1 MQNIHNII
9 MFPLENVLKGDLKGV
24 KNDLKKPV
32 DKAVKEYEIKWSK
45 LEKEKKAQA
54 KEAGLIRTELSGAET
69 AEEMDRER
77 KQLQYQMCDY
87 LIKVNDIEAKKS
99 FDLLAHFIEFF
110 NAQCK
115 YFKAGLE
122 AVEQFNSYI
131 TELSAQLQNIR
142 QRKEDEKR
150 ELVDLRNLLK
160 TSSTIQS
167 ELSGSLLNSS
177 VSGEGGDGAS
187 TTGGGAGNRKSC
199 GYSLHQLQG
208 NKQFGCYKQGYLL
221 KKSESKMRVK
231 VWLKRKCEVKDGFIF
246 IWHSDES
253 KPPTKVNLLTCQIK
267 TIAPLANHSS
277 DGGGSISTAVSGGGS
292 SSSSSVV
299 KNYNAYFDLV
309 TCSRTYHFQVED
321 EHETE
326 AWISVLINSKDGAMK
341 KEFDSNSSVSQ
352 QSNHHQ
358 EANSAGGRGGLR
370 AQAGRTNSAS
380 DQSLRELQ
388 QSIIEQIRRLPGND
402 CCIDCGSTKD
412 PTWLSVNFGVLTVCS
427 CGFRFFSIRFDNNFC
442 SSQCIECSGV
452 HRELGVHI
460 SRIQSLTLDNVGTS
474 QLLVARAMSNSGFN
488 DIMEAVIGPR
498 QSLKPNPNSTME
510 ERNMFIRAK
519 YIQKKYIIRTCTSE
533 FELLTDMEQAVQSKD
548 LFLLLQVWAEGASL
562 AATPLPSNVLGET
575 ALHYAVV
582 HEFDGSSLHIVDFLG
597 ELDDLE

>member
-1 MQNIHNII
+1 MTLFIVVTNIFYLFFNLQMQHLHNII

-24 KNDLKKPV
+24 KSDLKKPV
-32 DKAVKEYEIKWSK
+32 DKAIKEYDIKWSK

-99 FDLLAHFIEFF
+99 FELLAHFIEFF

-131 TELSAQLQNIR
+131 TDLNVQLQNIH

-150 ELVDLRNLLK
+150 ELVDLKNLLK

-167 ELSGSLLNSS
+167 ELSSLLNSS
-177 VSGEGGDGAS
+177 ISGEGGGDGTSS
-187 TTGGGAGNRKSC
+187 TTAGGAANRKSC
-199 GYSLHQLQG
+199 GYQLHQLQG

-246 IWHSDES
+246 IWHSDEA
-253 KPPTKVNLLTCQIK
+253 KAPTKVNLLTCQIK
-267 TIAPLANHSS
+267 TFAPQNSHSS
-277 DGGGSISTAVSGGGS
+277 DTASISTVN
-292 SSSSSVV
+292 SSSVA
-299 KNYNAYFDLV
+299 KKDYHAYFDLV
-309 TCSRTYHFQVED
+309 TCYRTYHFQVED
-321 EHETE
+321 EHEAE

-352 QSNHHQ
+352 LSNNND
-358 EANSAGGRGGLR
+358 ARSGGLSR
-370 AQAGRTNSAS
+370 APTSAAN

-388 QSIIEQIRRLPGND
+388 QSIIGQIKRLPGND
-402 CCIDCGSTKD
+402 CCVDCGSTKD
-412 PTWLSVNFGVLTVCS
+412 PTWLSVNFGVLTVSDTLVFS
-427 CGFRFFSIRFDNNFC
+427 C
-442 SSQCIECSGV
+442 
-452 HRELGVHI
+452 
-460 SRIQSLTLDNVGTS
+460 
-474 QLLVARAMSNSGFN
+474 
-488 DIMEAVIGPR
+488 
-498 QSLKPNPNSTME
+498 
-510 ERNMFIRAK
+510 
-519 YIQKKYIIRTCTSE
+519 
-533 FELLTDMEQAVQSKD
+533 
-548 LFLLLQVWAEGASL
+548 QV
-562 AATPLPSNVLGET
+562 
-575 ALHYAVV
+575 
-582 HEFDGSSLHIVDFLG
+582 F
-597 ELDDLE
+597 

>member
-32 DKAVKEYEIKWSK
+32 DKAIKEYDIKWSK

-131 TELSAQLQNIR
+131 TDLNNQLQNIR

-150 ELVDLRNLLK
+150 ELVDLKNLLK

-167 ELSGSLLNSS
+167 ELSSLLNSS
-177 VSGEGGDGAS
+177 ISGEGGDGTSSANA
-187 TTGGGAGNRKSC
+187 GGAANRKSC

-253 KPPTKVNLLTCQIK
+253 KAPTKVNLLTCQIK
-267 TIAPLANHSS
+267 TFASQNSHNS
-277 DGGGSISTAVSGGGS
+277 DTASISTMNS
-292 SSSSSVV
+292 SMA
-299 KNYNAYFDLV
+299 KKDYNAYFDLV
-309 TCSRTYHFQVED
+309 TCNRTYHFQVED
-321 EHETE
+321 EHEAE
-326 AWISVLINSKDGAMK
+326 AWISVLSNSKDGAMK
-341 KEFDSNSSVSQ
+341 KEFDNNSSVSQ
-352 QSNHHQ
+352 QSNHHDARGSGTSRAPASA
-358 EANSAGGRGGLR
+358 AN
-370 AQAGRTNSAS
+370 
-380 DQSLRELQ
+380 DQSLKELQ
-388 QSIIEQIRRLPGND
+388 QSIIGQIKKLPGND
-402 CCIDCGSTKD
+402 CCVDCGSTKD
-412 PTWLSVNFGVLTVCS
+412 PTWLSVNFGVLTVSVICVLKFLFLT
-427 CGFRFFSIRFDNNFC
+427 CFVA
-442 SSQCIECSGV
+442 V
-452 HRELGVHI
+452 HRVFRCSQRDGRSHQSNAIADAGQCGHI
-460 SRIQSLTLDNVGTS
+460 T
-474 QLLVARAMSNSGFN
+474 AASGK
-488 DIMEAVIGPR
+488 GH
-498 QSLKPNPNSTME
+498 
-510 ERNMFIRAK
+510 
-519 YIQKKYIIRTCTSE
+519 
-533 FELLTDMEQAVQSKD
+533 EQQW
-548 LFLLLQVWAEGASL
+548 LQ
-562 AATPLPSNVLGET
+562 
-575 ALHYAVV
+575 
-582 HEFDGSSLHIVDFLG
+582 
-597 ELDDLE
+597 